1 MPSPALLP
9 RIPLPLDQLDQQQ
22 GEPLDLEVAPFHH
35 SRPASTPPPLLH
47 QAERKDHPLTELV
60 TRRLAKDSRERGARA
75 GRRELKRPRAGKRKR
90 EEKLKVIESGTAGG
104 EITPGFLESGVDQ
117 VVAALTRGCDCGLD
131 CLKCLEPDFVLGHRT
146 NIAKL
151 SRAEHDMYLM
161 GIIMA
166 TMGNP
171 KSTSKRKERQRVRN
185 KYIFQGREVCLEAFL
200 YLENV
205 TAYHVK
211 AIRAHV
217 LEKGVIPRS
226 MRATDPKKDRKLG
239 SHHSQ
244 ALSYIKKILEE
255 EGGISDRLSL
265 DWLHQLYCSKF
276 EKDRT
281 DLLELNTFKRWV
293 VKRVP
298 GLAKELNRDPTILPP
313 GLKTDTVLSLDMN
326 SL

>member
-9 RIPLPLDQLDQQQ
+9 RIPLPLDQLEQQQQ

-47 QAERKDHPLTELV
+47 QAERKDRPLTELV
-60 TRRLAKDSRERGARA
+60 TRRLAKDSRERRSRA

-90 EEKLKVIESGTAGG
+90 EGNLKEIEAATSGV
-104 EITPGFLESGVDQ
+104 ITPGFLESGVDQ
-117 VVAALTRGCDCGLD
+117 VAAALARGCDCGLE
-131 CLKCLEPDFVLGHRT
+131 CLQSLEPDFVLRHRT

-185 KYIFQGREVCLEAFL
+185 KYIFQGQEVCLEAFL

-217 LEKGVIPRS
+217 LEKGVTPRS
-226 MRATDPKKDRKLG
+226 MRATDPKKDKKLG
-239 SHHSQ
+239 SHQSQ
-244 ALSYIKKILEE
+244 ALSYIKKVLDE
-255 EGGISDRLSL
+255 EGGISGRFNL

-276 EKDRT
+276 ERDRT

-298 GLAKELNRDPTILPP
+298 GLAKKLNIDPTILPS
-313 GLKTDTVLSLDMN
+313 GLKTDTTLSLDMN

>member
-1 MPSPALLP
+1 
-9 RIPLPLDQLDQQQ
+9 
-22 GEPLDLEVAPFHH
+22 
-35 SRPASTPPPLLH
+35 
-47 QAERKDHPLTELV
+47 LTELV
-60 TRRLAKDSRERGARA
+60 TRRLAKDSRERKART

-90 EEKLKVIESGTAGG
+90 EENVTETEAALVGA
-104 EITPGFLESGVDQ
+104 ITPGFLESGVDQ
-117 VVAALTRGCDCGLD
+117 VAAALARGCDCGLD
-131 CLKCLEPDFVLGHRT
+131 CLQCLEPDFVLKHRT

-166 TMGNP
+166 TMGDP
-171 KSTSKRKERQRVRN
+171 KATSKRKERQRVRN

-217 LEKGVIPRS
+217 LDKGVIPRS
-226 MRATDPKKDRKLG
+226 LRATDPKKDKKPG
-239 SHHSQ
+239 SHHTQ
-244 ALSYIKKILEE
+244 ALSYIKKVVEE
-255 EGGISDRLSL
+255 EGGISSRLSL

-276 EKDRT
+276 EKDGT

-298 GLAKELNRDPTILPP
+298 VLANKELNRDPTILPP
-313 GLKTDTVLSLDMN
+313 GIKTDTVLSLDMN